1 MPIAARFR
9 AIVLTALVIASALA
23 FYMVSLRVST
33 ERSAVE
39 RLRSANAQMAGDIRR
54 LHAEL
59 GTRARMPQLE
69 RWNASLLSLS
79 APRAVQYLDGAVEL
93 ATFGMAPRPGMNAHV
108 QQAVLNDQPAA
119 TGALPAQIHTLAA
132 APAPATAEIV
142 TASYKP
148 APVAAP
154 AKSALIHAVAYDP
167 DGAAEGAGRL
177 LSSAVMGEIRAAAQ
191 QEAKSFAKA
200 GAR

>member
-1 MPIAARFR
+1 VPIAVRFR
-9 AIVLTALVIASALA
+9 AIVLTALVIASALV
-23 FYMVSLRVST
+23 FYMVSLHVST

-39 RLRSANAQMAGDIRR
+39 RLRRTNAAMAGDIRR

-69 RWNASLLSLS
+69 RWNVALLSLS

-93 ATFGMAPRPGMNAHV
+93 ATFGMAPRPGMDAPV
-108 QQAVLNDQPAA
+108 QHAVLNERPAQPAA
-119 TGALPAQIHTLAA
+119 APVQTVALASAPARPEVVAVAYEPAPA
-132 APAPATAEIV
+132 APARP
-142 TASYKP
+142 
-148 APVAAP
+148 
-154 AKSALIHAVAYDP
+154 ALIHAVAYDP
-167 DGAAEGAGRL
+167 EGAAEGAGRL
-177 LSSAVMGEIRAAAQ
+177 LSGAVLSEIRAAAQ